1 MSARFAPGARVRVK
15 DHRPEALAR
24 LHLRTP
30 HYLRGREGTVQR
42 YLGSFPNPEDIAF
55 RRAAPPR
62 ELYHVVFDQPPVWQE
77 GTAGD
82 SIMVELFE
90 HWLENADGQA

>member
-1 MSARFAPGARVRVK
+1 MKFPAGTAVRVK
-15 DHRPEALAR
+15 DARPEALAR

-30 HYLRGREGTVQR
+30 HYLRGRTGRVER

-55 RRAAPPR
+55 RRPAAPR
-62 ELYHVVFDQPPVWQE
+62 ELYHVVFDQPPVWDE
-77 GTAGD
+77 GQAGD

-90 HWLENADGQA
+90 HWLENTDGQA